1 MDHIQGMQV
10 FLKVAQ
16 AGSLSAAAGQ
26 LDLSKSSVSK
36 HISAL
41 ERRLGVLLLNR
52 STRRLSLTEL
62 GIAYRDH
69 CARILADIEETEQAI
84 QAHTTRAR
92 GRLKINAPM
101 SFGMLHLAPLLPGF
115 MAAHPEV
122 EIDLV
127 LNDRRVDLIDEGFD
141 LAIRIGRL
149 DDSNLIAKKLATV
162 GFVCA
167 ASDAYLARHRPPEVP
182 EDLGGHNCLRYT
194 YNRLPGEWRF
204 SRDGEVL
211 NVRVTGNF
219 QANNG
224 EALREAA
231 LAGLGIV
238 YQPVFIVDAELRAGR
253 LRPLLEA
260 WSTPTID
267 IHAVF
272 PEQRQLQP
280 KLRHFVDHLAQ
291 ALRRPDLWPNLR
303 CPVAA

>member
-16 AGSLSAAAGQ
+16 AGSLSAAANQ

-62 GIAYRDH
+62 GTAYRDH

-84 QAHTTRAR
+84 QAHTTRAK
-92 GRLKINAPM
+92 GRLKVNAPM
-101 SFGMLHLAPLLPGF
+101 SFGILHIAPLLPGF

-149 DDSNLIAKKLATV
+149 DDSNLIAKKLASA
-162 GFVCA
+162 GHVCC
-167 ASDAYLARHRPPEVP
+167 ASDAYLARHRPPDVP
-182 EDLGGHNCLRYT
+182 EDLTRHNCLRYT
-194 YNRLPGEWRF
+194 YNRLPGEWQF
-204 SRDGEVL
+204 SRDGETRS
-211 NVRVTGNF
+211 VRVTGNI

-224 EALREAA
+224 DALREAA

-238 YQPVFIVDAELRAGR
+238 YQPVFIVAAELRAGR
-253 LRPLLEA
+253 LRPLLEG
-260 WSTPTID
+260 WSTPMID

-272 PEQRQLQP
+272 PEQRRLQP
-280 KLRHFVDHLAQ
+280 KLRHFVDHLAGN
-291 ALRRPDLWPNLR
+291 LRRPELWPDLH

>member
-1 MDHIQGMQV
+1 VDHIQGMQV

-16 AGSLSAAAGQ
+16 AGSLSAAAAQ

-36 HISAL
+36 HVSAL

-62 GIAYRDH
+62 GMAYRDH

-92 GRLKINAPM
+92 GRLKVNAPM
-101 SFGMLHLAPLLPGF
+101 SFGILHLAPLLPGF
-115 MAAHPEV
+115 MAANPEV

-149 DDSNLIAKKLATV
+149 DDSNLIARKLAAV

-182 EDLGGHNCLRYT
+182 EDLTQHNCLRYT

-211 NVRVTGNF
+211 NVRISGNF

-231 LAGLGIV
+231 LAGLGII
-238 YQPVFIVDAELRAGR
+238 YQPVFIVAGELRAGR

-272 PEQRQLQP
+272 PEQRQMQP
-280 KLRHFVDHLAQ
+280 KLRHFVDHLAE
-291 ALRRPDLWPNLR
+291 ALRRPELWPDLH

>member
-16 AGSLSAAAGQ
+16 AGSLSAAAAQ
-26 LDLSKSSVSK
+26 LGLSKSSVSK

-62 GIAYRDH
+62 GTAYRDH
-69 CARILADIEETEQAI
+69 SARILADIEETEQAI
-84 QAHTTRAR
+84 QAHTTRAK
-92 GRLKINAPM
+92 GRLKVNAPM
-101 SFGMLHLAPLLPGF
+101 SFGILHIAPLLPGF
-115 MAAHPEV
+115 IAAHPEV

-141 LAIRIGRL
+141 LAIRIGQL
-149 DDSNLIAKKLATV
+149 DDSNLIARKLASV
-162 GFVCA
+162 GFACA
-167 ASDAYLARHRPPEVP
+167 ASDSYLARRRPPEVP
-182 EDLGGHNCLRYT
+182 EDLTRHNCLRYT
-194 YNRLPGEWRF
+194 YNRTPGEWQF
-204 SRDGEVL
+204 SRDGATRS
-211 NVRVTGNF
+211 VRISGSF

-231 LAGLGIV
+231 LGGLGII
-238 YQPVFIVDAELRAGR
+238 YQPVFIIAAELRAGR
-253 LRPLLEA
+253 LSPLLEA
-260 WSTPTID
+260 WSTPMID

-280 KLRHFVDHLAQ
+280 KLRHFVDHLAL
-291 ALRRPDLWPNLR
+291 ALRRPDLWPDLR

>member
-92 GRLKINAPM
+92 GRLKVNAPM
-101 SFGMLHLAPLLPGF
+101 SFGILHIAPLLPGF

-149 DDSNLIAKKLATV
+149 DDSNLIAKKLASA
-162 GFVCA
+162 GHVCC
-167 ASDAYLARHRPPEVP
+167 ASDAYLARHRPPDVP
-182 EDLGGHNCLRYT
+182 EDLTRHNCLRYT
-194 YNRLPGEWRF
+194 YNRVPGEWQF
-204 SRDGEVL
+204 SRDGEARS
-211 NVRVTGNF
+211 VRVTGNI

-224 EALREAA
+224 DALREAA

-238 YQPVFIVDAELRAGR
+238 YQPVFIVAAELRAGR
-253 LRPLLEA
+253 LRPLLEE
-260 WSTPTID
+260 WSTPMID

-280 KLRHFVDHLAQ
+280 KLRHFVDHLAL
-291 ALRRPDLWPNLR
+291 ALRRPELWPDLR